1 MRKKGFLLILKKY
14 ILVLTLFLLSEIS
27 YAREIKG
34 QVIADNGVLL
44 AGTTVSLFENSNKSS
59 QALQS
64 VKVDEAG
71 KFVLDCA
78 DSCWV
83 SAQQMTDGAG
93 RALSWRFQ
101 VPNEINYVRL
111 QLSAERVITVDA
123 SVPEKGSYYI
133 TYLNLDTLDQDAQV
147 TS

>member
-1 MRKKGFLLILKKY
+1 
-14 ILVLTLFLLSEIS
+14 
-27 YAREIKG
+27 
-34 QVIADNGVLL
+34 VIADKGVLL
-44 AGTTVSLFENSNKSS
+44 TGTTVSIFENSNKSS

-78 DSCWV
+78 DSCWI